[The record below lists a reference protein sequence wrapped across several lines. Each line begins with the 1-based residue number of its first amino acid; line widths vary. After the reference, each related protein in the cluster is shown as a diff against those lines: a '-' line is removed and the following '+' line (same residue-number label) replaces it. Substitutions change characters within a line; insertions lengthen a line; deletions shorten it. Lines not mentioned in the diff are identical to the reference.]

1 MVALEWRQSS
11 GGEASGIEIH
21 IGGGIGKP
29 EVIFHLPVCSPAQ
42 PLPKDSGLFLAR
54 ERLAEPPGEPRSSM
68 FSCRGADTDSTG
80 RLSQGCDR
88 NPGMPPATSFASPP
102 CPVVPRNPEKGGGA
116 SRVHYLSDHPLPFSH
131 SPYQTIRDSAPGVL
145 HSGKK
150 PDLR

>member
-21 IGGGIGKP
+21 IGGGI
-29 EVIFHLPVCSPAQ
+29 
-42 PLPKDSGLFLAR
+42 
-54 ERLAEPPGEPRSSM
+54 
-68 FSCRGADTDSTG
+68 
-80 RLSQGCDR
+80 
-88 NPGMPPATSFASPP
+88 GMPPATSFASPP